1 MVWAGLLL
9 KQDKATNSA
18 SSDAAVHPAV
28 PDYIPRRNEAGD
40 WRYASEEALFGRLF
54 PSEDAL
60 IDDIAALVGRAI
72 SLSPGAPVPPFLRQL
87 VSVLFLRINPVP
99 YAEEARPGSHA

>member
-1 MVWAGLLL
+1 MLGSRALVWAGLLL

-72 SLSPGAPVPPFLRQL
+72 SLSPGATRAAFSPA
-87 VSVLFLRINPVP
+87 I
-99 YAEEARPGSHA
+99 G